1 MNLQINFKND
11 LYTKENLTK
20 ASIEEIIEI
29 LKKLDLPYLEYKDFL
44 YDRNLLEDKVW
55 SLLREKGK
63 IIDKYNNYDNK
74 ILDINENQLQT
85 ENFEI
90 NSYDDLEII
99 DEYEEEGSSKKVNI
113 KRDDNFEK
121 KDDLL
126 VYLSSGY
133 MVLKAKGKNNKF
145 ALPSTIVMSND
156 GINSLQFLFN
166 SEKSTLNFEDTF
178 IKDLKDILFD
188 NRVTIKL
195 ENSLNVL
202 EIEKDILTYKALN
215 EIVALAKGLLK
226 IECGNIII
234 ICNDEELIRYSLN
247 ESNEY
252 VKINSKLDLNL
263 INLISLEL
271 YKNEFK
277 EEKFEKNLIILDNYN
292 TLILKSNSEVKEGDF
307 CYIADGSANCIAKN
321 LNMSISS
328 ICDFIIKYGYYKCLG
343 LNLNKDIL
351 NLQSTEEMY
360 RFLDS
365 NEDFNINKEL
375 FDDNLSIEELNKDY
389 NYFKNYNKVLEFI
402 EESKNHKITLSF
414 KFNTEMREISISS
427 CEVNKILS
435 LIIYNNFK
443 EVLRNVK
450 GEIVLIAPMRIL
462 RVLREVVKEFIQG
475 NMVSGLTLENIVYY
489 SEKAYGNVCDGIID
503 HTFTFYGKDIDISVT
518 TLDFKGEEIELI
530 NNSNSSSVL
539 YKSIKTRNLELTFKL
554 GGIVK
559 DLKFDLGNFTEFE
572 ESTSTELED
581 KFNIKVNN
589 DIKNSNKIYVILDE
603 VNRSLVLFS
612 IKNEDDKIYISKMEN
627 KEF

>member
-202 EIEKDILTYKALN
+202 EIEKDILIYKALN

-489 SEKAYGNVCDGIID
+489 NEKAYGNVCDGIID

-581 KFNIKVNN
+581 KFNIKINN

>member
-202 EIEKDILTYKALN
+202 EIEKDILIYKALN